1 MKKKSILLTLLAAI
15 VFIACDRDVV
25 PLPTSIEHFTVSS
38 SKRVKFSKGNLQ
50 YHPAS
55 GQWRMAEAQHVYL
68 GDPLYDVDGWEDYF
82 HWNPEGWSIGEWRT
96 LSSEEW
102 HYLLTFR
109 TNAPK
114 KRGLVSI
121 EGINGLALLPDG
133 WKRPSGILFYADA
146 EDYSTNAYTFD
157 EWAVMEKAGAIFL
170 PAAGHDLGERIEGL
184 GTEGYYW
191 STTSYDDLGAWN
203 VAFHSA
209 GIGAVY
215 GHNKSHGYSVRLV
228 RED

>member
-1 MKKKSILLTLLAAI
+1 MVCAVVAMALAT
-15 VFIACDRDVV
+15 VACERDVV

-50 YHPAS
+50 LHPAS
-55 GQWRMAEAQHVYL
+55 GQWRMAETQQAYL
-68 GDPLYDVDGWEDYF
+68 GVDAGEWVDLF
-82 HWNPEGWSIGEWRT
+82 VWNPEGWTYGEWRT
-96 LSSEEW
+96 LMADEW

-114 KRGLVSI
+114 KRGLASV
-121 EGINGLALLPDG
+121 GGVNGLVILPDG
-133 WKRPSGILFYADA
+133 WRRPSDIPFYADA
-146 EDYSTNAYTFD
+146 ENYTTNAFTLD
-157 EWAVMEKAGAIFL
+157 QWAVMEEAGAIFL
-170 PAAGHDLGERIEGL
+170 PAAGNARDGILSGQ
-184 GTEGYYW
+184 GTEGFYW
-191 STTSYDDLGAWN
+191 STSPYDDLGAWN